1 MNWAFSL
8 DFHLEYFWGFGP
20 DSFSFDSI
28 NRELSNSK
36 TVFSFFTTQQ
46 KGKEEEL
53 NVYFRV
59 DFFIIFYIFIFQ
71 FYFLV
76 LNLRTVQRRVE
87 MDC

>member
-1 MNWAFSL
+1 MSRHRTVGWDFYL

-36 TVFSFFTTQQ
+36 VVFSFFTTQQ

-53 NVYFRV
+53 CVYYRV
-59 DFFIIFYIFIFQ
+59 DFILVLIFNFIFW
-71 FYFLV
+71 F
-76 LNLRTVQRRVE
+76 
-87 MDC
+87 